1 MKGRDC
7 EKSFGEFWREDAAT
21 ASVTTRTKE
30 DGRQAISVKSKN
42 TFTREQLLASIAGED
57 SSFTL
62 SRVLDTAHART
73 RAPQFWNQA
82 MALLQEKEVIGRWK
96 ELEPLPAGTRNWK
109 KAFREQQLEI
119 LPSAAGRQVIKEIA
133 TAKKVAAKRTRRK
146 AKPAP

>member
-1 MKGRDC
+1 VWLIFNGQTIESYGGHGPGRR
-7 EKSFGEFWREDAAT
+7 S
-21 ASVTTRTKE
+21 
-30 DGRQAISVKSKN
+30 AIS
-42 TFTREQLLASIAGED
+42 
-57 SSFTL
+57 
-62 SRVLDTAHART
+62 
-73 RAPQFWNQA
+73 APQFWNQA

-96 ELEPLPAGTRNWK
+96 EIDPLPAGTRNWK